1 MAQFH
6 PLPLPPLREVD
17 AYTSW
22 PGGVDPTVK
31 LYSSDLTGKQN
42 AGGFMN
48 SFTKLV
54 RNAPQIGRPNSSG
67 TYDQYNYRKRKA
79 SRKHRKASR
88 KNRKG
93 SRKN

>member
-6 PLPLPPLREVD
+6 PAPLPPLRNVD

-31 LYSSDLTGKQN
+31 LYSLDLDVAQK
-42 AGGFMN
+42 GG
-48 SFTKLV
+48 
-54 RNAPQIGRPNSSG
+54 
-67 TYDQYNYRKRKA
+67 
-79 SRKHRKASR
+79 RKASR
-88 KNRKG
+88 KNRKNRKASRKNRKATRKDRKNRKASRKNRKHRKG